1 MAMVPY
7 SQSNFGERPNAS
19 IRSYPMIKEPMR
31 TRLSTTYQKF
41 SGVCRPITKPHL
53 RICSDKPFYKTGNGG
68 FAISSAATLR

>member
-41 SGVCRPITKPHL
+41 GGVCRPIAKPRL
-53 RICSDKPFYKTGNGG
+53 SIG
-68 FAISSAATLR
+68 